1 MKCLLVFD
9 YSNDVI
15 YTKYNKKFA
24 THINDL
30 AKTQGLIAKET
41 KNAKINSNIVVQI
54 FSPIVTSQRIMSCQ
68 FGNSYTSIQCQNGL
82 NISFE
87 EYMGYLFVSIG
98 KDDINLMKRF
108 LSVCVT
114 LVRYLCGPDV
124 ILLKANKQ
132 TALTLTSLIDNWTN
146 LYNTEQLML
155 TEAIEQ
161 LMINSDLS
169 STSLKALQ
177 EAVDK
182 LQSVTERSK
191 VHALLLVQN
200 KFLALYS
207 SRTATSLSPTDI
219 LFLVILCNVGNTKH
233 NDDMASD
240 SEEEFYSPS
249 SSPIHSNNDRDCKF
263 RSYQVMLAGN
273 DYVPKCVPHVINI
286 NTIAE
291 GVNLLLIIEVGN
303 ALISSGLYDT
313 FHHLN
318 VMQIVQIQRDV
329 ETLKPAF
336 ENLDT
341 AIKKLTDGLKKVKNS
356 TYDLTQKQ
364 LFKKWEH
371 MRKKYVEFIKTNS
384 SEALL
389 RAESGTMN
397 FLDVLKEMLNLT
409 AFDNSVLNSSQIYV
423 TEIMNV
429 VQEKLQSFNEFFMAK
444 ALRNFT
450 LGSYPLLCCCR
461 FSVDSL
467 TINKYLEE
475 FPGLVHFIYVDR
487 TTHRVTTP
495 TLDFTSSETVNL
507 TKKKIWSMIHFSR
520 NHLQEGHLSL
530 MWKDTTFNYAYFLW
544 FEDTSGTALKPTI
557 FPTNASKA
565 LPLPGILCGDFYQK
579 LKEVCFPKMS
589 PTKVRCYELYCIHL
603 GLATASVVLEHTR
616 RLAATIWELRGH
628 PNHPIDLL

>member
-1 MKCLLVFD
+1 MKCILVFD
-9 YSNDVI
+9 YSNDII
-15 YTKYNKKFA
+15 YTKYNKKFS
-24 THINDL
+24 THINEL
-30 AKTQGLIAKET
+30 AKTQGLIPEENKD
-41 KNAKINSNIVVQI
+41 AKISSNIIVQI

-68 FGNSYTSIQCQNGL
+68 FGNSYTSIQCENGL
-82 NISFE
+82 NMTFE

-98 KDDINLMKRF
+98 KEDVISMKRF

-114 LVRYLCGPDV
+114 IVRYLCGPDV
-124 ILLKANKQ
+124 ILLKTNKQ
-132 TALTLTSLIDNWTN
+132 AAATVTSLIDSWIY
-146 LYNTEQLML
+146 LHNTEQLML
-155 TEAIEQ
+155 IEAIEQ

-169 STSLKALQ
+169 STALKALQ

-182 LQSVTERSK
+182 LQSVIDRSK
-191 VHALLLVQN
+191 VHALILVQN

-219 LFLVILCNVGNTKH
+219 LFLVILCNVMSLKSFDTETET
-233 NDDMASD
+233 D

-249 SSPIHSNNDRDCKF
+249 SSPTRIQENKEQSKIH
-263 RSYQVMLAGN
+263 SYQVMLAGN
-273 DYVPKCVPHVINI
+273 DFTPKCVPHIVYMNSIVD
-286 NTIAE
+286 

-303 ALISSGLYDT
+303 ALVSSGLYDA
-313 FHHLN
+313 FYHLN
-318 VMQIVQIQRDV
+318 AMQIVQIQHDV

-356 TYDLTQKQ
+356 MFDLSYKQ
-364 LFKKWEH
+364 LLKKWDY
-371 MRKKYVEFIKTNS
+371 MRKKYIEFIKTNS

-389 RAESGTMN
+389 RAESGTMS
-397 FLDVLKEMLNLT
+397 FLDILKELLNLT
-409 AFDNSVLNSSQIYV
+409 AFDNSVLNSSQV
-423 TEIMNV
+423 CVKEIVYMV
-429 VQEKLQSFNEFFMAK
+429 KSKLEN
-444 ALRNFT
+444 
-450 LGSYPLLCCCR
+450 
-461 FSVDSL
+461 SL

-579 LKEVCFPKMS
+579 LKESCFPKMPPS
-589 PTKVRCYELYCIHL
+589 KVRCYELFCIHL

-628 PNHPIDLL
+628 PNHPMDLL

>member
-1 MKCLLVFD
+1 MKCILVFD
-9 YSNDVI
+9 YSNDII

-24 THINDL
+24 IHINDL
-30 AKTQGLIAKET
+30 AKSQGLISQ
-41 KNAKINSNIVVQI
+41 SNIIVQI

-68 FGNSYTSIQCQNGL
+68 FGNSYTSIQCENGL
-82 NISFE
+82 NMSFE
-87 EYMGYLFVSIG
+87 EYMGYLFVTIG
-98 KDDINLMKRF
+98 KEDVTSMKRF

-114 LVRYLCGPDV
+114 IVRYLCGPDV
-124 ILLKANKQ
+124 ILLKTNKKAAS
-132 TALTLTSLIDNWTN
+132 TVTSLIDSWIYLHNN
-146 LYNTEQLML
+146 EQLML
-155 TEAIEQ
+155 IEAIEQ

-169 STSLKALQ
+169 LTALRALQ

-182 LQSVTERSK
+182 LQSIIDRSK
-191 VHALLLVQN
+191 VHALILVQN

-207 SRTATSLSPTDI
+207 SPASSPTRVQEDKEQ
-219 LFLVILCNVGNTKH
+219 VT
-233 NDDMASD
+233 
-240 SEEEFYSPS
+240 
-249 SSPIHSNNDRDCKF
+249 IHS
-263 RSYQVMLAGN
+263 YQIMLAGN
-273 DYVPKCVPHVINI
+273 DYTPKCVPHIVYINP
-286 NTIAE
+286 IAD
-291 GVNLLLIIEVGN
+291 GVNMLLIIEIGN
-303 ALISSGLYDT
+303 ALISSGLYDA
-313 FHHLN
+313 FYHLN
-318 VMQIVQIQRDV
+318 AMQIVQIQRDI

-336 ENLDT
+336 DNLDT

-356 TYDLTQKQ
+356 VFDLSYKQ
-364 LFKKWEH
+364 LSKKWDY
-371 MRKKYVEFIKTNS
+371 MRKKYLEFIKTNS
-384 SEALL
+384 SDALL

-397 FLDVLKEMLNLT
+397 FLDILKE
-409 AFDNSVLNSSQIYV
+409 
-423 TEIMNV
+423 
-429 VQEKLQSFNEFFMAK
+429 
-444 ALRNFT
+444 
-450 LGSYPLLCCCR
+450 
-461 FSVDSL
+461 DSL

-579 LKEVCFPKMS
+579 LKEACFPKMVPS
-589 PTKVRCYELYCIHL
+589 KVRCYELFCIHL

-616 RLAATIWELRGH
+616 RLAATIWELRG
-628 PNHPIDLL
+628 

>member
-24 THINDL
+24 SHINDL
-30 AKTQGLIAKET
+30 AKLQGLTSEQN
-41 KNAKINSNIVVQI
+41 KNAKISSNIIVQI

-68 FGNSYTSIQCQNGL
+68 FGNSYTSIQCDNGL
-82 NISFE
+82 NMAFE
-87 EYMGYLFVSIG
+87 EFMGYLFVSIG
-98 KDDINLMKRF
+98 QEDVAAMKRF

-114 LVRYLCGPDV
+114 IVRYLCGPDV
-124 ILLKANKQ
+124 VMLKSNKQ
-132 TALTLTSLIDNWTN
+132 IASIVTSVIDSWIY
-146 LYNTEQLML
+146 LHNTEQLML
-155 TEAIEQ
+155 IEAIEQ

-169 STSLKALQ
+169 SSALKTLQ
-177 EAVDK
+177 EAVDR
-182 LQSVTERSK
+182 LQAVIERPK
-191 VHALLLVQN
+191 VHALILVQN
-200 KFLALYS
+200 KFLGLYS
-207 SRTATSLSPTDI
+207 SRTATSLSSTDI
-219 LFLVILCNVGNTKH
+219 LFFILLCNVNNLKNVSNET
-233 NDDMASD
+233 DTETD
-240 SEEEFYSPS
+240 SEEEFYSPQ
-249 SSPIHSNNDRDCKF
+249 SSPVHASETQLKSGKICN
-263 RSYQVMLAGN
+263 YQVMLAGN
-273 DYVPKCVPHVINI
+273 DFVPKCVPHVIYI
-286 NTIAE
+286 STIEE
-291 GVNLLLIIEVGN
+291 GVDLLLIIEVGN

-313 FHHLN
+313 FFHLN
-318 VMQIVQIQRDV
+318 AIQTAQIQRDI

-336 ENLDT
+336 DNLDT

-356 TYDLTQKQ
+356 TFELSYKQ
-364 LFKKWEH
+364 LSKQWDY
-371 MRKKYVEFIKTNS
+371 MRKKYLEFIKANCS
-384 SEALL
+384 DALL
-389 RAESGTMN
+389 RAESATMN
-397 FLDVLKEMLNLT
+397 FLDILKELLNLT
-409 AFDNSVLNSSQIYV
+409 AFDNSVLNASQV
-423 TEIMNV
+423 CVKEIVNM
-429 VQEKLQSFNEFFMAK
+429 VQEKLESFNEFFRAK

-450 LGSYPLLCCCR
+450 LGSR
-461 FSVDSL
+461 DSL

-565 LPLPGILCGDFYQK
+565 LPQPGILCGDFYQK
-579 LKEVCFPKMS
+579 LKEACFPKMS
-589 PTKVRCYELYCIHL
+589 PTKVRCYELFCIHL
-603 GLATASVVLEHTR
+603 GLATASCVLEHTR